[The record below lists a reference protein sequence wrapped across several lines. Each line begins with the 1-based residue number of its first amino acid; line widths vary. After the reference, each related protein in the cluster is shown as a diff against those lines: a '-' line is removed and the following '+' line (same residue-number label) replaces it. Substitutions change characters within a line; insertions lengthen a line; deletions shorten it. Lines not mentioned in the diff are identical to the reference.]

1 MIENADVTELLSR
14 DVRDAIIQQLA
25 VLAVSDRDAGRLL
38 LAFTPGHRPSPVRE
52 NPVRF
57 ASGVES
63 PPHVSAQTQL
73 PALARNP
80 TWRNSR
86 SPDLRRT
93 DDAGRIVAILLR
105 SHRATSPEKEVLTP
119 AAGPLAQVSR
129 IYDATF
135 STRFILEVLRLAVY
149 GDVEEM
155 SAERADAGL
164 KEAWTAVGLV
174 FASNQSPLGRCSP
187 PLHSCSWWGEP
198 DIIAAVDDQAGR
210 TE

>member
-52 NPVRF
+52 NQYVSPVAWSRLHTF
-57 ASGVES
+57 LHKRNFRRWRAIQLGGI
-63 PPHVSAQTQL
+63 HV
-73 PALARNP
+73 
-80 TWRNSR
+80 

-210 TE
+210 AE